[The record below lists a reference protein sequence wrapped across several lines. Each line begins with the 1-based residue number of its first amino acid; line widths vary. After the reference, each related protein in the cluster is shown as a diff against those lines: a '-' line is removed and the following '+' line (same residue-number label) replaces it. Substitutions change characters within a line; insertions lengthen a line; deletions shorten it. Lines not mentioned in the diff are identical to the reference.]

1 MLIGCAFLLASAAPA
16 VAQDQPAGT
25 SSFDEFVEQ
34 WGGDEP
40 APATTT
46 RAPEAQP
53 PTDHQ
58 VVSLGDA
65 DPGSGLSGATPFL
78 LGLLGLAIVLL
89 GLAAL
94 PPSAVRHSSVGV
106 VVAERRLEIGLL
118 GTAVLLG
125 AAVGLLVSVLAA

>member
-1 MLIGCAFLLASAAPA
+1 MLIGCVLLLVSAAPA

-34 WGGDEP
+34 WGGGET
-40 APATTT
+40 APATT
-46 RAPEAQP
+46 APAPGTQSP
-53 PTDHQ
+53 ADRQ
-58 VVSLGDA
+58 VASLGGTDT
-65 DPGSGLSGATPFL
+65 GSSLSGATPFL

-94 PPSAVRHSSVGV
+94 PPAAVRRSSVGV

-118 GTAVLLG
+118 GSAVLLG
-125 AAVGLLVSVLAA
+125 AAVALLVSVLAA